1 MGSKRYS
8 RVVGVFA
15 SGGISERKGWLLM
28 KALRSVKGPV
38 RFLFPLVL
46 LLLVPTV
53 VSNGYVLFVL
63 SLGWVYS
70 ILALGVVVSYGYAG
84 IPNMSQGTLFGVGAY
99 VGGDLM
105 IHLGMS
111 FLLSAVIAA
120 CCTALVGGVLGSTAL
135 RVKGNYWW
143 LITIAFTQ
151 IMFLVFNSWTAFTG
165 GENGLIGVPIATI
178 GSTRISSDT
187 GFYYLG
193 LIALA
198 IIFLLYSR
206 FVHSRIGLAVRAV
219 RADETAARGLGL
231 SPGAMKV
238 VAMALAGFGAGL
250 AGICLVAITGYV
262 SAQSFNMSFSFEV
275 MLFAVVGGLTNLWG
289 AVIASVAL
297 TFVTTEV
304 TSLVNQQLF
313 IFGGVVLVTLFLRL
327 YLGGRTSRSPR
338 PITGTASTSAQG
350 TSVSANGMIREET

>member
-1 MGSKRYS
+1 MLMEALKSADAGDQLGR
-8 RVVGVFA
+8 
-15 SGGISERKGWLLM
+15 LLM
-28 KALRSVKGPV
+28 RALRSISRPA
-38 RFLFPLVL
+38 RFLAPLVL
-46 LLLVPTV
+46 LALVPTV
-53 VSNGYVLFVL
+53 ESNGYILFVL

-70 ILALGVVVSYGYAG
+70 ILALGVVVSYGHAG
-84 IPNMSQGTLFGVGAY
+84 IPNMSQGTLFGIGAY
-99 VGGDLM
+99 LGGDMM

-111 FLLSAVIAA
+111 FLLAAVVAA
-120 CCTALVGGVLGSTAL
+120 CGTALVGGVLGSTAL

-151 IMFLVFNSWTAFTG
+151 IMFLVFNSWTSVTG
-165 GENGLIGVPIATI
+165 GENGLIGVPIAKI
-178 GSTRISSDT
+178 GSTQISSDR

-193 LIALA
+193 LAALA
-198 IIFLLYSR
+198 VMFLLYSR
-206 FVHSRIGLAVRAV
+206 FVHSRVGLAVRAV

-250 AGICLVAITGYV
+250 AGVCLVAITGYV
-262 SAQSFNMSFSFEV
+262 SAQSFNISFSFEV

-289 AVIASVAL
+289 AVIASAAL

-327 YLGGRTSRSPR
+327 YLGGRKSRALLPVAEAAV
-338 PITGTASTSAQG
+338 ASNPGMVLPASGSARDE
-350 TSVSANGMIREET
+350 I